1 MDDRILY
8 NHPSYLDRRRA
19 LRNNQTPEEK
29 IIWQHL
35 RKKQLG
41 FMFWRQYS
49 VGPYVLDFYC
59 PKLRLAIEIDGSQH
73 AEADGKEY
81 DHEREQYLLGLDIHT
96 LRFWNY
102 EIRANLDAV
111 IVKIKSEISHLL
123 SLKLNTPI

>member
-1 MDDRILY
+1 MNNILY
-8 NHPSYLDRRRA
+8 NHPSYIERRRN
-19 LRNNQTPEEK
+19 LRKDQTSEEK

-41 FMFWRQYS
+41 YIFWRQYS

-73 AEADGKEY
+73 TTKEGKEY
-81 DHEREQYLLGLDIHT
+81 DQERQQYLAGLNIKT

-102 EIRANLDAV
+102 EVRANLETV
-111 IVKIKSEISHLL
+111 LEKIKKEM
-123 SLKLNTPI
+123 K